1 MSDAHTYS
9 AGTSGICAMQ
19 NVLSGLYKKTESTVS
34 KLSYKNILATLQ
46 ADNTS
51 EIDSVKSTADMTMEE
66 FQAHIWK
73 RIDSFPFSPTRPFDE
88 QTIKISDKCW
98 NRMKSDPEY
107 EEKMM
112 NIVKDG
118 RMYPNPFYGMGDR
131 GAYEVL
137 EFDGGEGCYSHTW
150 SKNFGGSPSSA
161 KKRFDNESD
170 GGFWSSTRTRKKK
183 QQAEMEEALFAK
195 RKMMQEISDEIAY
208 KRHMEMKAA
217 SLGEKSEYLV
227 TGVPAEFLLSGLMG
241 GSMATAF

>member
-1 MSDAHTYS
+1 MSNTIHVGGMYGLESLISGMQKKVSQT
-9 AGTSGICAMQ
+9 TS
-19 NVLSGLYKKTESTVS
+19 N
-34 KLSYKNILATLQ
+34 LSYKDMLASIQ
-46 ADNTS
+46 AQAKTS
-51 EIDSVKSTADMTMEE
+51 SESVSETKSTDDMTMDEY
-66 FQAHIWK
+66 QSYIWDK
-73 RIDSFPFSPTRPFDE
+73 IDSFPFSPTRPFDE

-137 EFDGGEGCYSHTW
+137 EFDGGEGCYAHTW
-150 SKNFGGSPSSA
+150 SKNLGRSPSSA
-161 KKRFDNESD
+161 KSQFDNESD